1 MTDCQKI
8 LFDWVAA
15 QPGLTGAAVFGA
27 GLLFGICGL
36 RMIRFLVVLSL
47 GGYACLAGLALAALI
62 NQPLILV
69 VPGLGALGG
78 VLGLAWPRG
87 ALVVSSAV
95 TFGGLGGYLA
105 VQLGLHETAVWV
117 AFGVCGALG
126 AVLALVSRQ
135 TMIMLSTVLQG
146 SALMILG
153 FVGIAS
159 AAWPTVGSTFRSCAN
174 QNSLVVPILM
184 AMLAATAYSFQS
196 MQRQGD
202 IRTGS
207 QTSPRL

>member
-1 MTDCQKI
+1 MTDYQKM

-36 RMIRFLVVLSL
+36 RMIRFLLALSL
-47 GGYACLAGLALAALI
+47 GGCACLAGVTVAALI
-62 NQPLILV
+62 NQPLMFV
-69 VPGLGALGG
+69 VPAFGVLGG

-87 ALVVSSAV
+87 ALVVSSAM

-105 VQLGLHETAVWV
+105 IQLGLQGTAAW
-117 AFGVCGALG
+117 AAMGVCGGLG
-126 AVLALVSRQ
+126 ALLALVSRQ
-135 TMIMLSTVLQG
+135 TMIILSTVLQG
-146 SALMILG
+146 SALLILG

-159 AAWPTVGSTFRSCAN
+159 AASPAVGATFRSCAS
-174 QNSLVVPILM
+174 QFPLLVPALM
-184 AMLAATAYSFQS
+184 AMVATTAYSFQS
-196 MQRQGD
+196 AHRQGD
-202 IRTGS
+202 IRTGA